1 MVGTEEEMKTHG
13 ACFIRTKTYCE
24 SQEQQAYTK
33 KETSAQLRDED
44 HTKKERE
51 HIEKIDVQR

>member
-1 MVGTEEEMKTHG
+1 MEPILYERRHIANRRSNKPTPN
-13 ACFIRTKTYCE
+13 
-24 SQEQQAYTK
+24 SQETA
-33 KETSAQLRDED
+33 AQLRDED